1 MGFSLTEASQAGG
14 EIKVGA
20 AFSAEAVLVF
30 SDQGHSHA
38 TGLENC
44 PLGEGDHS
52 SERLSGGMDISTK

>member
-14 EIKVGA
+14 EIKGGA

-30 SDQGHSHA
+30 RDQGHSHA

-44 PLGEGDHS
+44 PQEHLEKVTAPLK
-52 SERLSGGMDISTK
+52 E